1 MNRFRITLL
10 LLLAMENIDAAE
22 TPIDFSRD
30 IRPILSNQCF
40 SCHGPDEEHREGD
53 LRLDEEA
60 DAKKDRGG
68 YFVVKPQDPN
78 SSEFILR
85 IRSEDED
92 TVMPPVD
99 SGKKLTPEQVELLS
113 RWIQQGAPW
122 ESHWA
127 FVAPKKHPI
136 PDAVLPDWATHW
148 IDRFIVARIQRENLS
163 PSRQADRVTL
173 IRRLTFDLT
182 GLPPT
187 PDEVHRFLHDRSEMA
202 YQRVVDR
209 LLASSAYGER
219 MAIYWL
225 DLVRYADTVGYHG
238 DQDHNISPYRD
249 YVIDSF
255 NDNKPFDDFTKEQ
268 LAGDLLPNPTIE
280 QKIATGYNRLLQT
293 SHEGGVQPKEY
304 LAIYAADRVRNVSAV
319 WMGGTLGCAQ
329 CHDHKYD
336 PYTTRDFYSMVAF
349 FADID
354 EAQHFK
360 RGTNDLP
367 TARPPEISVADRVT
381 RRRIEQLQEQAKR
394 HPQTA
399 KPFFDEINRLEK
411 SNRKSMITVALAEP
425 RTIRVL
431 PRGNWLDDSGLIV
444 SPAVP
449 AFMDK
454 SHSEESGRQL
464 TRLDLAHW
472 LTNEGEAGL
481 FTARVFVNRLWCLFM
496 GQGLCSSLDDFGGQG
511 QLPEHP
517 ELLDNLA
524 WEFVNSGW
532 DVKQIVRLIVSSQTY
547 RQSSLMS
554 DALTERDPN
563 NQLFAR
569 QSRFRLSSEMIRD
582 NALAISGLLVQQLG
596 GPSVRPY
603 QPAGYY
609 RHLNFPHRK
618 YKADADYR
626 QYRRGVYVHWQRQFL
641 HPMMK
646 AFDAPSREECTAR
659 RPQSNT
665 PLAALA
671 LLNDPTFLEAARVFA
686 GRILL
691 SNRTDDASRIE
702 LAFEL
707 AASRAPDPTEKKI
720 LLNLLADELN
730 SYRENRQEAQ
740 QLLSVGHA
748 ATPTNVDSIELAA
761 WTTVARAILNLSE
774 VIIRN

>member
-1 MNRFRITLL
+1 MNRFRITLVL
-10 LLLAMENIDAAE
+10 LLTIGNIDAAE
-22 TPIDFSRD
+22 SPIDFSRD
-30 IRPILSNQCF
+30 IRPILSNHCF
-40 SCHGPDEEHREGD
+40 ACHGPDEEHREGD
-53 LRLDEEA
+53 LRLDQEA
-60 DAKKDRGG
+60 EAKKDRGG
-68 YFVVKPQDPN
+68 YFVVHPRDPD

-99 SGKKLTPEQVELLS
+99 SGKQLTPEQVELLS

-127 FVAPKKHPI
+127 FVAPKTHPV
-136 PDAVLPDWATHW
+136 PDAVLPDWSDHW
-148 IDRFIVARIQRENLS
+148 IDRFIGDRIQKENLS
-163 PSRQADRVTL
+163 PSPQADRVTL

-187 PDEVHRFLHDRSEMA
+187 PEEVHRFLHDRSEMA
-202 YQRVVDR
+202 YQRLVDR
-209 LLASSAYGER
+209 LLASPAYGER

-255 NDNKPFDDFTKEQ
+255 NDNKRFDDFTKEQ
-268 LAGDLLPNPTIE
+268 LAGDLLPNSTIE

-336 PYTTRDFYSMVAF
+336 PYTMHDFYSMVAF

-360 RGTNDLP
+360 RGSNDLP

-381 RRRIEQLQEQAKR
+381 RNRIEYLQVQAKR
-394 HPQTA
+394 NPQTA
-399 KPFFDEINRLEK
+399 KPFLDEIHRLEASK
-411 SNRKSMITVALAEP
+411 RKSMITVALAEP

-431 PRGNWLDDSGLIV
+431 PRGNWLDDSGPIV
-444 SPAVP
+444 RPAIP
-449 AFMDK
+449 AFLAK
-454 SHSEESGRQL
+454 SLPEESGKQL
-464 TRLDLAHW
+464 TRLDLANW
-472 LTNEGEAGL
+472 LTNKDEAGL
-481 FTARVFVNRLWCLFM
+481 FTARVFVNRLWFLFM

-511 QLPEHP
+511 QPPEHP

-524 WEFVNSGW
+524 WEFVKSGW

-554 DALTERDPN
+554 DAITERDPN

-596 GPSVRPY
+596 GPQRKTVSTGRLLSPLEFPGTKVPSGRGSPTIPARPL
-603 QPAGYY
+603 
-609 RHLNFPHRK
+609 R
-618 YKADADYR
+618 
-626 QYRRGVYVHWQRQFL
+626 
-641 HPMMK
+641 
-646 AFDAPSREECTAR
+646 
-659 RPQSNT
+659 
-665 PLAALA
+665 PLAAS
-671 LLNDPTFLEAARVFA
+671 
-686 GRILL
+686 I
-691 SNRTDDASRIE
+691 SASYDESVR
-702 LAFEL
+702 
-707 AASRAPDPTEKKI
+707 RAQ
-720 LLNLLADELN
+720 
-730 SYRENRQEAQ
+730 S
-740 QLLSVGHA
+740 
-748 ATPTNVDSIELAA
+748 
-761 WTTVARAILNLSE
+761 
-774 VIIRN
+774 